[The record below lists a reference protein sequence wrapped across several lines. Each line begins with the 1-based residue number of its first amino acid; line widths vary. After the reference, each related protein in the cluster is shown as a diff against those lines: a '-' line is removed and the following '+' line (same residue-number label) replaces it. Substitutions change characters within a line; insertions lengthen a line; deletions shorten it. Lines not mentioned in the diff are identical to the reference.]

1 MSDTKA
7 PSTPLSGVNPDQMD
21 KMVKRQ
27 AVTPGGLLMDIVLT
41 PALKPGPKS
50 VSQPCSPAAPLGE
63 RLSAAEA
70 RRAAIDGLKAANL
83 SERLAKVEAAKAKK
97 DEQEAALKAKTKE
110 EMEAKLGKTEEKRM
124 AHMAEAKEKLGE
136 HLARVERAQKD
147 LEIQTEAARLSA
159 EFALKAKMIK
169 AEENKGEYME
179 EMLKKI
185 KEHEAY
191 VSKVRSNQEDR
202 LKPYFAELEVNIK
215 EKLSI
220 AEKRREEVLGK
231 VVEAAKA
238 EEKKVSMVRQN
249 KGKILKD
256 QENTPPCGPES
267 A

>member
-1 MSDTKA
+1 M
-7 PSTPLSGVNPDQMD
+7 
-21 KMVKRQ
+21 
-27 AVTPGGLLMDIVLT
+27 GGD
-41 PALKPGPKS
+41 
-50 VSQPCSPAAPLGE
+50 
-63 RLSAAEA
+63 
-70 RRAAIDGLKAANL
+70 
-83 SERLAKVEAAKAKK
+83 
-97 DEQEAALKAKTKE
+97 QEAALKAKTKE
-110 EMEAKLGKTEEKRM
+110 EMEAKLGKT
-124 AHMAEAKEKLGE
+124 
-136 HLARVERAQKD
+136 
-147 LEIQTEAARLSA
+147 
-159 EFALKAKMIK
+159 
-169 AEENKGEYME
+169 EENKGEYME

-249 KGKILKD
+249 KGRILKD